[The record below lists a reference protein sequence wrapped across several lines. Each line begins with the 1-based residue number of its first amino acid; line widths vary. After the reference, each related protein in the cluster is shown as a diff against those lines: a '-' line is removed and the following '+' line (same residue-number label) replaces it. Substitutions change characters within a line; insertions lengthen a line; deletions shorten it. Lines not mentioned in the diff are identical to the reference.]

1 MKIKDKIYN
10 IKRKKALNLI
20 TNNLGLVKEKE
31 DEIICY
37 VNKDKI
43 EVNGANLSLSCYGI
57 KDEHKKIAQKYN
69 IDKPIHYVI
78 KDLLITNKIYIFGYE
93 NCNVEIKNCS
103 LKNDAGIHINGN
115 LILDKTYIKTAPY
128 ILISA
133 KDITLK
139 NINDE
144 DLEATGQY
152 PNINFYSENNINI
165 INSNINPKNKNSK
178 ISLYANNIIN
188 ILNSNIKS
196 KEIQLEANKINSNN
210 KNNALNAEEIEIKTK
225 NLNKITLNAKHI
237 ILNDEELNNKKDEL
251 QQERIEFLN
260 LLKETK
266 KQKIRTLTK

>member
-10 IKRKKALNLI
+10 IKRKKAINLI
-20 TNNLGLVKEKE
+20 TNNLGLVKEEE

-144 DLEATGQY
+144 DLACATHNYVGKAVRRAIEQVGGTM
-152 PNINFYSENNINI
+152 PENL
-165 INSNINPKNKNSK
+165 PTPEK
-178 ISLYANNIIN
+178 SL
-188 ILNSNIKS
+188 K
-196 KEIQLEANKINSNN
+196 QLEKESVNYS
-210 KNNALNAEEIEIKTK
+210 
-225 NLNKITLNAKHI
+225 
-237 ILNDEELNNKKDEL
+237 
-251 QQERIEFLN
+251 
-260 LLKETK
+260 LK
-266 KQKIRTLTK
+266 